1 MTSRSSDTSRPPRIL
16 ALRRLALDIFQAGV
30 QAADPCLATRRALWV
45 QGGRLEILLEPLLNP
60 ARVRAGPWKK
70 VHALAFGKAACAMAA
85 AVEELLPEG
94 LFPGPGLAVTTHE
107 NARQLR
113 RFRVLG
119 AGHPLPDEN
128 GVAGAQA
135 IAAAAGQARHDELV
149 LVLISGGGSALLPAP
164 AEDLALDDKIAA
176 TRLLL
181 KAGADIGELNTVRK
195 HLSALKGGGLARAA
209 APAYLHAL
217 ILSDVI
223 GDDLST
229 IASGP
234 TVPDPTTF
242 AEAMEV
248 LQRRG
253 VWNRVPAAVRARL
266 DKGLH
271 GLIPETPKPGDP
283 IFEKTGYT
291 LVGSNR
297 LSLEAARIHAG
308 ASDRLARVCDEALC
322 GEARLEAQRFAG
334 IAREEIRK
342 AGGQPLA
349 LIAGGET
356 TVVVKGKGSGGRN
369 QELALAF
376 ALAAETAGLPRR
388 WALLSGGTDGR
399 DGPTDAA
406 GGLVDPWTLP
416 RLRAQGLDPAR
427 LLDDNDSYRAL
438 SASDDLVKTGPT
450 GTNVADLQIFLCE

>member
-1 MTSRSSDTSRPPRIL
+1 MQPKPIDTIRPPRIL
-16 ALRRLALDIFQAGV
+16 ALRRLALDIFQAGI
-30 QAADPCLATRRALWV
+30 QAADPGLATRRALWL

-60 ARVRAGPWKK
+60 TKVRAGPWKK
-70 VHALAFGKAACAMAA
+70 VHALAFGKAAGAMAA

-94 LFPGPGLAVTTHE
+94 LFPEPGLAITTYE
-107 NARQLR
+107 NQRELR

-128 GVAGAQA
+128 SVAAAHA
-135 IAAAAGQARHDELV
+135 IAAAAGQAQHDELV
-149 LVLISGGGSALLPAP
+149 LVMISGGGSSLLTAP
-164 AEDLALDDKIAA
+164 AEGIALDDKIAA
-176 TRLLL
+176 TQLLL
-181 KAGADIGELNTVRK
+181 KAGAGIGELNTVRK
-195 HLSALKGGGLARAA
+195 HLSTLKGGGLARAA

-242 AEAMEV
+242 AEAMET
-248 LQRRG
+248 LKRRG
-253 VWNRVPAAVRARL
+253 VWDRVPASVRARL
-266 DKGLH
+266 DRGLH
-271 GLIPETPKPGDP
+271 GRIPETPKPGDP
-283 IFEKTGYT
+283 IFEKTGCT
-291 LVGSNR
+291 LAGSNR
-297 LSLEAARIHAG
+297 LSLEAARVRAG
-308 ASDRLARVCDEALC
+308 ASDRLVRILSESLC
-322 GEARLEAQRFAG
+322 GEARIEAQRFAG
-334 IAREEIRK
+334 AAREEIRK

-376 ALAAETAGLPRR
+376 ALAAEAAGLPRR
-388 WALLSGGTDGR
+388 WVLLSGGTDGR

-416 RLRAQGLDPAR
+416 RLRVQGLDPVR
-427 LLDDNDSYRAL
+427 ILDDNDSYRAL
-438 SASDDLVKTGPT
+438 STSEDLVKTGPT